1 MRILYILTA
10 AALLLA
16 SCKPSATALDEEVQ
30 TTAADFAQAYFNYDY
45 ESALKLATPESEKW
59 LRYAASNVTQAVVDL
74 YNAQQEGVVVAID
87 DFYWTND
94 TMASVSVSVSNFV
107 VDDSIHSAPRIAD
120 EGLFRLTLVRRDGKL
135 AVRMAGPLRNET
147 QSRD

>member
-1 MRILYILTA
+1 MKTFCILLSVCV
-10 AALLLA
+10 LLA
-16 SCKPSATALDEEVQ
+16 SCKASSEALDEDVQ
-30 TTAADFAQAYFNYDY
+30 STAANFALSYFNYDY
-45 ESALKLATPESEKW
+45 EGALKLATPESEKW
-59 LRYAASNVTQAVVDL
+59 LRYAATNVTQAVVDL
-74 YNAQQEGVVVAID
+74 YNSQQERVDVNID
-87 DFYWTND
+87 NFYWTDD
-94 TMASVSVSVSNFV
+94 TTACVSVSVSHFV